1 MTGLLTILIL
11 LGITIAIW
19 QMVKIFDLAQAN
31 KDVTQIAN
39 DNDNR
44 IHGYLMLA
52 FLVFIYGITIV
63 SFALWGDL
71 PLTSNSASEHGPEI
85 DRLMIISMV
94 VIFIVQTITQFLLH
108 YFAFKYKGEKGR
120 KALFYADNDKLEFIW
135 TVIPVIVLAGLIMYG
150 LFTWTDIMTI
160 DEDED
165 PIVVE
170 LYAQQFNWKAR
181 YAGEDNVLG
190 KANVRLIN
198 LDNANILGLDESDPN
213 AQDDIITT
221 ELHLPVGVPVLFKM
235 RSQDVLHSAYM
246 PHFRAQMNCVPGMI
260 TQFAFTPTVTTEEMR
275 LNPDIYEKVRNIN
288 KIRVNKSKKLQAKGE
303 EPLDSYEFDYL
314 LLCNKIC
321 GKSHY
326 NMQMKI
332 IVESEEDYK
341 AWLQEQKLFKNSL
354 VQN

>member
-19 QMVKIFDLAQAN
+19 QMVKIFDLAQTN
-31 KDVTQIAN
+31 KDFSQVAN
-39 DNDNR
+39 DKDNR
-44 IHGYLMLA
+44 VNGYLMLA
-52 FLVFIYGITIV
+52 FLGFIYGITIV

-150 LFTWTDIMTI
+150 LFTWSDIMNI

-165 PIVVE
+165 PLLVE

-181 YAGEDNVLG
+181 YAGQDNVLG

-213 AQDDIITT
+213 AQDDVITT
-221 ELHLPVGVPVLFKM
+221 ELHLPVGRPVLFKM

-275 LNPDIYEKVRNIN
+275 LNPDIYEKVKNIN
-288 KIRVNKSKKLQAKGE
+288 RIRVNKSKKLQARGE
-303 EPLDSYEFDYL
+303 EPLDRYEFDYL

-332 IVESEEDYK
+332 IVESEEDYND
-341 AWLQEQKLFKNSL
+341 WLNEQKLFKNSL

>member
-19 QMVKIFDLAQAN
+19 QMVKIFDLAQVN
-31 KDVTQIAN
+31 KDLSQVAN
-39 DNDNR
+39 DGDNKVQ
-44 IHGYLMLA
+44 GYLMLA
-52 FLVFIYGITIV
+52 FLGFIYGITIV

-160 DEDED
+160 NEDED

-198 LDNANILGLDESDPN
+198 LDNANILGLNESDPN

-288 KIRVNKSKKLQAKGE
+288 KIRVNKSKELQAKGE

-341 AWLQEQKLFKNSL
+341 AWLQEQKLFKDSL

>member
-19 QMVKIFDLAQAN
+19 QMVKIFDLAQVN
-31 KDVTQIAN
+31 KDVSQVAN
-39 DNDNR
+39 DKDNR
-44 IHGYLMLA
+44 VNGYLMLA
-52 FLVFIYGITIV
+52 FLGFIYGITIV

-150 LFTWTDIMTI
+150 LFTWTDIMNV
-160 DEDED
+160 DEDDD
-165 PIVVE
+165 PLVVE

-198 LDNANILGLDESDPN
+198 LNNANILGLDESDPN
-213 AQDDIITT
+213 AQDDVITT
-221 ELHLPVGVPVLFKM
+221 ELHLPVGRPVLFKM

-260 TQFAFTPTVTTEEMR
+260 TQFSFTPTVTTEEMR
-275 LNPDIYEKVRNIN
+275 LNPDIYEKVKNIN
-288 KIRVNKSKKLQAKGE
+288 RIRVNKSKKLQAKGE
-303 EPLDSYEFDYL
+303 EPLDRYEFDYL

-332 IVESEEDYK
+332 IVESEEDYSE
-341 AWLQEQKLFKNSL
+341 WLKEQKLFKNSL